1 MKDLYAIILLFL
13 HPSDGCRLLIAQH
26 KKHNYLVTML
36 MLLTVVLTK
45 VLYVYFVSFQ
55 LQTVSRR
62 DANPIIEI
70 GMVLV
75 PLITWAVASYAAS
88 SIMGGETTMGQCF
101 VASVY
106 CMIPYVI
113 ITLVLLVVSQF
124 AGHGDMGLFTTLK
137 SLALIWVC
145 LLEFWALKELNGYT
159 VGQALKVSFVSV
171 VFMAIFLIVVVLL
184 YAFIGQLFVFGKD
197 LALEYR
203 VFISR

>member
-145 LLEFWALKELNGYT
+145 LLEFWALK
-159 VGQALKVSFVSV
+159 VSFVSV

>member
-1 MKDLYAIILLFL
+1 MYTIILLFL
-13 HPSDGCRLLIAQH
+13 HPSDGCRLMIAQH
-26 KKHNYLVTML
+26 KKHNYLVVL
-36 MLLTVVLTK
+36 FMLLAVVLTK

-75 PLITWAVASYAAS
+75 PLLTWAVASYAAS
-88 SIMGGETTMGQCF
+88 SIMGGETTIGQSF
-101 VASVY
+101 ASSIF
-106 CMIPYVI
+106 CMIPYVF
-113 ITLVLLVVSQF
+113 ITLILLLVSQF
-124 AGHGDMGLFTTLK
+124 VGYGEMGMFNALK
-137 SLALIWVC
+137 TIAIIWVC

-159 VGQALKVSFVSV
+159 VGEALKVGFVGI
-171 VFMAIFLIVVVLL
+171 VFMVIFLIVVVLL